1 MPLCI
6 FCVGEIMRTYRA
18 SGIAPLSGVLIAL
31 IAGLIAAI
39 VMGGL
44 LYAIDHYAGFYLI
57 VVFPAVAG
65 AVTGFALSKAINLGK
80 VRNSAVA
87 ALLSM
92 IAAIALVGTY
102 HYGKYQLELKD
113 DARQFLIS
121 KNLLVTD
128 ATVNETTDEFLKSE
142 TGATGFI
149 GFLQLE
155 AQQGISITRSSSS
168 NGLELK
174 GVWYWVYSAVEF
186 GIVLAVIAGIAW
198 AAAIEPFN
206 EAQQQWYGPA
216 QVILT
221 APGANAKPLETALK
235 GSAFEEAGA
244 LLQRDASPLPRVE
257 FAVKQTP
264 TKDPENVIITANLVQ
279 QNGKNESKTEFATG
293 LVSQREL
300 ERVLSGAVVS
310 LEPAVG

>member
-1 MPLCI
+1 
-6 FCVGEIMRTYRA
+6 MRTYKA
-18 SGIAPLSGVLIAL
+18 SGIAPLPGVIIAL
-31 IAGLIAAI
+31 IAGLIGAI
-39 VMGGL
+39 VMGGV

-65 AVTGFALSKAINLGK
+65 AVTGFALAKAVNLGK
-80 VRNSAVA
+80 VRNGAVA
-87 ALLSM
+87 ALLGL

-121 KNLLVTD
+121 KNLPVTD
-128 ATVNETTDEFLKSE
+128 KAVNETTDEFLKSE
-142 TGATGFI
+142 TGAVGFV

-155 AQQGISITRSSSS
+155 AQQGISITRGSSS

-174 GVWYWVYSAVEF
+174 GVWYWVYTAVEF

-206 EAQQQWYGPA
+206 EAQQQWYGPE

-221 APGANAKPLETALK
+221 APGANAQPLETALK
-235 GSAFEEAGA
+235 SGAFEEAGA
-244 LLQRDASPLPRVE
+244 LLQRDPSELPRVE
-257 FAVKQTP
+257 FAVRQTAN
-264 TKDPENVIITANLVQ
+264 KDPENVIITANLVQ

-293 LVSQREL
+293 LISQAEL
-300 ERVLSGAVVS
+300 ERMLSGAVVT
-310 LEPAVG
+310 LEPVVAAG

>member
-1 MPLCI
+1 
-6 FCVGEIMRTYRA
+6 
-18 SGIAPLSGVLIAL
+18 
-31 IAGLIAAI
+31 
-39 VMGGL
+39 
-44 LYAIDHYAGFYLI
+44 
-57 VVFPAVAG
+57 
-65 AVTGFALSKAINLGK
+65 
-80 VRNSAVA
+80 
-87 ALLSM
+87 M

-121 KNLLVTD
+121 KNLPVTD
-128 ATVNETTDEFLKSE
+128 AAVNETTDEFLKSE
-142 TGATGFI
+142 TGATGLI

-186 GIVLAVIAGIAW
+186 GNVLVVIAGIAW

-235 GSAFEEAGA
+235 SSAFEEAERCCNATRRHCLESNSRCGKQPIKT
-244 LLQRDASPLPRVE
+244 QRTSSSPPIWSVKTARTNQKPSSPL
-257 FAVKQTP
+257 
-264 TKDPENVIITANLVQ
+264 DSSANANSSACCLAR
-279 QNGKNESKTEFATG
+279 SSAS
-293 LVSQREL
+293 SQRWGEARGL
-300 ERVLSGAVVS
+300 IDSRLQ
-310 LEPAVG
+310 